1 MVNKCFVLHEDFM
14 DIFNDKIYIP
24 TIEKLSFD
32 LAHVRIL
39 GSMKFRNA
47 KNYYSNDNVSI
58 IDLYLDKHSAEKF
71 NKKTGI

>member
-1 MVNKCFVLHEDFM
+1 MVNKYFVLHEDFM

-39 GSMKFRNA
+39 GSTENGNNRN
-47 KNYYSNDNVSI
+47 YFYMI
-58 IDLYLDKHSAEKF
+58 IH
-71 NKKTGI
+71 